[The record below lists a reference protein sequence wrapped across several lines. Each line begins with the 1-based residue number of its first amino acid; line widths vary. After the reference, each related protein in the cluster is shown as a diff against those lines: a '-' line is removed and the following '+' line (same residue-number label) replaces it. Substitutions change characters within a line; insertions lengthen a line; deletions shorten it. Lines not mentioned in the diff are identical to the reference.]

1 MVTALV
7 GGYEEVGDICFCRKK
22 KQQQKK
28 KNISCADLKK
38 IKLANKT
45 IYSMYN
51 RAFRFMING
60 KKKVRIDKHIEVYF

>member
-22 KQQQKK
+22 KQT
-28 KNISCADLKK
+28 ISCADLKK

-51 RAFRFMING
+51 RAFRLMING
-60 KKKVRIDKHIEVYF
+60 KKSEN